1 MTYMGILS
9 SDGLNVSNQATL
21 PLQPLP
27 SSTEVRTNE
36 NGALM
41 HISELQAK
49 PSSSFGRRF
58 VLPKLSHP
66 KLSASAS
73 ILTTH

>member
-1 MTYMGILS
+1 MGILS
-9 SDGLNVSNQATL
+9 SDSLNVSNQGTL

-27 SSTEVRTNE
+27 SDTEVCTNE
-36 NGALM
+36 NNVLM

-49 PSSSFGRRF
+49 RSSSFGRRF
-58 VLPKLSHP
+58 ILPKLSHP

-73 ILTTH
+73 VFTTH